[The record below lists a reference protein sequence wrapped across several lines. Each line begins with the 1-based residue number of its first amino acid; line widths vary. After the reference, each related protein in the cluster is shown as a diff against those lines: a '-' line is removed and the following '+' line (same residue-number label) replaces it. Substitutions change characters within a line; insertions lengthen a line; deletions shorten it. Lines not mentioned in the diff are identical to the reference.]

1 MGAAAAT
8 PTGPAASAAAAAAEP
23 LLPEPESLSEEVAA
37 EPLLPGPVGDM
48 AAAASAGPL
57 LALSLRFQLPS
68 SCYAT
73 MLIRELTKQST
84 AKEFQASLSAGQ
96 DS

>member
-1 MGAAAAT
+1 MT
-8 PTGPAASAAAAAAEP
+8 PTGREASAAAAAAEP
-23 LLPEPESLSEEVAA
+23 LLPEPEESISEAVAA
-37 EPLLPGPVGDM
+37 EPSLPRPVGE
-48 AAAASAGPL
+48 AAAASASGPL

>member
-1 MGAAAAT
+1 M
-8 PTGPAASAAAAAAEP
+8 
-23 LLPEPESLSEEVAA
+23 AA

>member
-1 MGAAAAT
+1 M
-8 PTGPAASAAAAAAEP
+8 
-23 LLPEPESLSEEVAA
+23 ESLSEAVTT

-48 AAAASAGPL
+48 AAASGPL

-73 MLIRELTKQST
+73 MLIRALTKQST
-84 AKEFQASLSAGQ
+84 AKDFQASLSAGQ